1 MSDSALPCPEQ
12 RSYLIKRNCS
22 IAPLPCLAFLLGLSL
37 LALAVGTLWA
47 WKGAWPVL
55 VFVLIEVG
63 GIVSAVLVW
72 ARHAGDYERIV
83 FERDRLIV
91 EVFERGHLDRH
102 EFDRRWTR
110 LVTDAGGSLRLAV
123 RCHNREV
130 EVGRHLDEARR
141 SGLAAELGKN
151 LPPIQAPW
159 W

>member
-1 MSDSALPCPEQ
+1 MVDPAPHNAGE
-12 RSYLIKRNCS
+12 RTFLIKRNCS
-22 IAPLPCLAFLLGLSL
+22 IAPLPCLALLLGL
-37 LALAVGTLWA
+37 ALVALGVGTLWA
-47 WKGAWPVL
+47 WQGAWPVL

-63 GIVSAVLVW
+63 GIVTAVLVW

-102 EFDRRWTR
+102 EFDPHWSR
-110 LVTDAGGSLRLAV
+110 LVTTTGGTLRLAV

-151 LPPIQAPW
+151 LRPASAPW